1 MKIFEFMAYNTD
13 FKIAGNTVTFKT
25 YSNIQFYNYTTS
37 TTTTEDNP
45 FKKIEEIFK
54 EFIEELKSPRISRR
68 KIYNQYIKK
77 QIEEKKKERF
87 IKSLFRARQ
96 NIFDLIQCNTGKWLD
111 YEGKKQT
118 TKFLTLTFQEEIK
131 DITKANQEL
140 TKFFKRLSYHQFGI
154 RKNVIKYIAV
164 PELQKRGV
172 WHFHIVLF
180 NAKYTPF
187 KDLIEIWGQG
197 GVYINALRQGMD
209 GTEIAKYITK
219 YISKS
224 MKIDKKGEGV
234 DLGDYETYKKYGME
248 NKKRYTCSRGLH
260 RPYTR
265 KLKMERQEATM
276 LAQYLFQ
283 KTEKKE
289 NIYFKEYENEHRGQV
304 QIVIVELPESEIR
317 HLKQYLDLR
326 FGGDMEYYKQE
337 YFIDWEKIRRM
348 RQKEIE
354 NMILYDIEQ
363 YYLYEL
369 RRYERITRIKV
380 S

>member
-1 MKIFEFMAYNTD
+1 MKAFNFMAYNTD

-25 YSNIQFYNYTTS
+25 YSNIQFYNYTTELN
-37 TTTTEDNP
+37 TDKNNLWE
-45 FKKIEEIFK
+45 KAQEIYR
-54 EFIEELKSPRISRR
+54 EFIQDLKSYRISSR
-68 KIYNQYIKK
+68 KIYLEYIKK

-118 TKFLTLTFQEEIK
+118 TKFLTLTFKDEIK

-172 WHFHIVLF
+172 WHFHIILF

-187 KDLIEIWGQG
+187 KDLIQIWGQG
-197 GVYINALRQGMD
+197 GVYINALRRGMN

-219 YISKS
+219 YISKG
-224 MKIDKKGEGV
+224 MGINNKGKGV
-234 DLGDYETYKKYGME
+234 DLGNYETYKKYGME

-260 RPYTR
+260 RPFTR
-265 KLKMERQEATM
+265 KLKMETQEATM

-289 NIYFKEYENEHRGQV
+289 SIYFREYENEYRGQV

-326 FGGDMEYYKQE
+326 FSGDMEYYKQE

-348 RQKEIE
+348 REKQIQD
-354 NMILYDIEQ
+354 MILYDIEK
-363 YYLYEL
+363 YYEYEL
-369 RRYERITRIKV
+369 SRYQKITGLKV
-380 S
+380 G

>member
-1 MKIFEFMAYNTD
+1 MKVFDFMAYNTD

-25 YSNIQFYNYTTS
+25 YSNIQFYNYTTKPN
-37 TTTTEDNP
+37 TNKYNLWE
-45 FKKIEEIFK
+45 KAQEIYR
-54 EFIEELKSPRISRR
+54 EFIQNQKSHRISSR
-68 KIYNQYIKK
+68 KIYLEYIKK
-77 QIEEKKKERF
+77 QIEKKKKERF

-140 TKFFKRLSYHQFGI
+140 TKFFKRLSYYQFGI

-187 KDLIEIWGQG
+187 KDLIQIWGQG
-197 GVYINALRQGMD
+197 GVFINALRQGMD

-234 DLGDYETYKKYGME
+234 DLGDYETYKKYGMI

-265 KLKMERQEATM
+265 KLKMERQEATI

-289 NIYFKEYENEHRGQV
+289 SIYFKEYENEYRGQV
-304 QIVIVELPESEIR
+304 QIIVVELPKEKIED
-317 HLKQYLDLR
+317 LKEYLDLR
-326 FGGDMEYYKQE
+326 FKGDMEYYKQE

-348 RQKEIE
+348 REKRIQD
-354 NMILYDIEQ
+354 MILYDIEK
-363 YYLYEL
+363 YYEYEL
-369 RRYERITRIKV
+369 SMY
-380 S
+380 

>member
-1 MKIFEFMAYNTD
+1 MTYNTD

-25 YSNIQFYNYTTS
+25 YSDIQFYNYTTGP
-37 TTTTEDNP
+37 TL
-45 FKKIEEIFK
+45 KKDDPWGKIQEEYNQFMQ
-54 EFIEELKSPRISRR
+54 ELKSYRISHRR
-68 KIYNQYIKK
+68 IYLKYIEK

-87 IKSLFRARQ
+87 IKSTFRARQ
-96 NIFDLIQCNTGKWLD
+96 TVFDLIQCNVGKWKD
-111 YEGKKQT
+111 YNDKKQT
-118 TKFLTLTFQEEIK
+118 TKFLTLTFQKEIK
-131 DITKANQEL
+131 DITKANEEL

-234 DLGDYETYKKYGME
+234 DLGDYQTYKKYGME
-248 NKKRYTCSRGLH
+248 NKKRYTCSRGLY
-260 RPYTR
+260 RPFTR
-265 KLKMERQEATM
+265 KLKMETQEATM

-289 NIYFKEYENEHRGQV
+289 NIYFKEYENEYRGQV

-326 FGGDMEYYKQE
+326 FSGDMEYYKQE

-348 RQKEIE
+348 REKQIQD
-354 NMILYDIEQ
+354 MILYDIEK
-363 YYLYEL
+363 YYEYEL
-369 RRYERITRIKV
+369 SRYQKITGLKV
-380 S
+380 G

>member
-1 MKIFEFMAYNTD
+1 MAYNTD
-13 FKIAGNTVTFKT
+13 FKIAGNTVTFKA
-25 YSNIQFYNYTTS
+25 YSNIQFYNYTTRP
-37 TTTTEDNP
+37 TLKKDNP
-45 FKKIEEIFK
+45 WKKIQEEYNQ
-54 EFIEELKSPRISRR
+54 FIQELKSYRISRR
-68 KIYNQYIKK
+68 RIYLKYIKK

-87 IKSLFRARQ
+87 IKSTFRAIQ
-96 NIFDLIQCNTGKWLD
+96 TIFDIIQCNVGKWKD
-111 YEGKKQT
+111 YNGKKQT
-118 TKFLTLTFQEEIK
+118 TKFLTLTFKDEIK

-172 WHFHIVLF
+172 WHFHIILF
-180 NAKYTPF
+180 NTKYTPF
-187 KDLIEIWGQG
+187 KDLIKIWGQG
-197 GVYINALRQGMD
+197 GVYINALKRGMN

-224 MKIDKKGEGV
+224 MKIDKKGERV

-260 RPYTR
+260 RPFTR
-265 KLKMERQEATM
+265 KLKMETQEATM

-289 NIYFKEYENEHRGQV
+289 NIYFKEYENEYRGQV

-326 FGGDMEYYKQE
+326 FSKDMEYYKQE

-348 RQKEIE
+348 REKQIQ
-354 NMILYDIEQ
+354 NMILYNIEK
-363 YYLYEL
+363 YYEYEL
-369 RRYERITRIKV
+369 YRYQKITGIKV
-380 S
+380 G